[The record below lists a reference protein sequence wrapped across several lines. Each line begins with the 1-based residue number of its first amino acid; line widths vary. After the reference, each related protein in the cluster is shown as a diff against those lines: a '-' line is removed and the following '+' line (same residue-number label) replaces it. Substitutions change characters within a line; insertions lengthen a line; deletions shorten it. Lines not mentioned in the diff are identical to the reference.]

1 MRLKTQF
8 ILLSQ
13 IYRMRREHD
22 KAIDYGE
29 KAVEANPNDTWA
41 LYFLGL
47 TMRYAGRYEE
57 AIVMLKKGMRLTP
70 YYPALY
76 LVTLGFCSFHLR
88 RYDEALSAGEKLL
101 ERCRKGELADW
112 FGYLLLVA
120 VHNEL
125 GDEEKARAYAA
136 EFLRANPNW
145 KLRYAKKVFAYKNE
159 SDLERILNAGRK
171 AGLPD

>member
-1 MRLKTQF
+1 M
-8 ILLSQ
+8 I
-13 IYRMRREHD
+13 E
-22 KAIDYGE
+22 
-29 KAVEANPNDTWA
+29 
-41 LYFLGL
+41 
-47 TMRYAGRYEE
+47 
-57 AIVMLKKGMRLTP
+57 KGMRLTP

-76 LVTLGFCSFHLR
+76 LVNLGFCSFHLG
-88 RYDEALSAGEKLL
+88 RYEEALLAGEKLL
-101 ERCRKGELADW
+101 ERSRKGELADW

-125 GDEEKARAYAA
+125 GEEEKAQAYAA

-145 KLRYAKKVFAYKNE
+145 KLRYAKKAWAYKNE